1 MQGYK
6 ISTDTNEM
14 DLDVIHGFISSTYW
28 AKGIPR
34 SAMEKAIRNSLCF
47 GVLTETGE
55 QVGFARLIT
64 DKATFAYLA
73 DVFILPEHRG
83 LVLSKWLMQNIM
95 APPELQALRRMLL
108 VTRDAQGL
116 YAQFGFK
123 EVVAPKGMMQILR
136 PDVYQPKPA
145 KT

>member
-34 SAMEKAIRNSLCF
+34 SVMEKAIKNSLCF

-55 QVGFARLIT
+55 QVGFAR
-64 DKATFAYLA
+64 
-73 DVFILPEHRG
+73 
-83 LVLSKWLMQNIM
+83 
-95 APPELQALRRMLL
+95 
-108 VTRDAQGL
+108 
-116 YAQFGFK
+116 
-123 EVVAPKGMMQILR
+123 
-136 PDVYQPKPA
+136 
-145 KT
+145 